1 MKKVLRTVL
10 AAAVLAAF
18 VAALVWMSIPPS
30 ADLVVYTS
38 VDAAYSRPLVAAFE
52 RETGLDVKLVPDAE
66 ANKTTGLYQRLLAEK
81 GRPRADV
88 FWNNEISRTLL
99 LAGKGALQPFTPGT
113 LKEIP
118 TEFRA
123 KDRTWYGL
131 ACRVRV
137 IIYNTNL
144 VKPGEAPTSVGE
156 LVDERWK
163 GKAAM
168 AYPLFGTTAT
178 HCAALRSLKRGGRER
193 ENVNLFFKQLVANKI
208 RVVAGNSV
216 VARMVADGR
225 AEVGLTDTDDAWNMI
240 DNGKPV
246 KIVYPDQNVMRGEI
260 GALVIPNTASL
271 ISGAPHPRAARKF
284 LDFLLSA
291 RAEAL
296 LARPPSR
303 HLPVRPDVPAAEDT
317 RALCEIQSMQVD
329 WDRVALEVEAQA
341 RDLGDIF
348 PR

>member
-1 MKKVLRTVL
+1 MSKVLRTLL
-10 AAAVLAAF
+10 AAAVLAAL
-18 VAALVWMSIPPS
+18 VVVLVWLSIPPS

-38 VDAAYSRPLVAAFE
+38 VDAAYSRPLVAVFE
-52 RETGLDVKLVPDAE
+52 RETGLDVKLVHDAE
-66 ANKTTGLYQRLLAEK
+66 AAKTTGLYQKLLAER

-99 LAGKGALQPFTPGT
+99 LARKGLLAPYTPDC
-113 LKEIP
+113 LEEIP

-144 VKPGEAPTSVGE
+144 VKPEEAPTSVDE
-156 LVDERWK
+156 LVKERWK

-178 HCAALRSLKRGGRER
+178 HCAALRSLKRPGREKI
-193 ENVNLFFKQLVANKI
+193 NLFFRQLVANKI

-240 DNGKPV
+240 DRGKPV
-246 KIVYPDQNVMRGEI
+246 KIVYPDQNIRHGEI

-271 ISGAPHPRAARKF
+271 IAGAPHPQAARKF
-284 LDFLLSA
+284 LNFLLSA
-291 RAEAL
+291 RAEAM

-303 HLPVRPDVPAAEDT
+303 HLPVRARVPAAKDT
-317 RALCEIQSMQVD
+317 LSLSEIQPMLVD
-329 WDRVALEVEAQA
+329 WKRVAIEIEAQA
-341 RDLGDIF
+341 RELGGIF